1 MEFRKIHND
10 RKKLLRENKEN
21 DFVLVEGENKVMISA
36 PHGVVQ
42 TRLGKSKYAERGSL
56 ATALF
61 LSKRKKTFL
70 IAKTKNNFD
79 DANFDVVS
87 PYKDAIDELATRGRI
102 NYLLDFHG
110 LASFRDC
117 DINLGT
123 NFEHNTENDK
133 RLLNILVKKL
143 ENADFKVSCDT
154 PFKSGGTTVAGY
166 TKQRHK
172 NMWTIQI
179 EINCKITNEK
189 ENFEKWKSLL
199 EIFEEFIDMMIEK
212 DLS

>member
-1 MEFRKIHND
+1 MEFRQIHND

-21 DFVLVEGENKVMISA
+21 DFVLVEGENKVLISA

-42 TRLGKSKYAERGSL
+42 TRLGKSKYPEKGSL

-61 LSKRKKTFL
+61 LSNRKKTYL

-79 DANFDVVS
+79 DANFDMIS
-87 PYKDAIDELATRGRI
+87 SYKDEIDSLATKGKI
-102 NYLLDFHG
+102 KYVLDFHG
-110 LASFRDC
+110 LASFREC

-123 NFEHNTENDK
+123 NFEHNTESDK
-133 RLLNILVKKL
+133 QLLNSLMSFL
-143 ENADFKVSCDT
+143 EKEGFKVSCDT

-172 NMWTIQI
+172 DLWTIQI

-189 ENFEKWKSLL
+189 ENFAKWKSLL
-199 EIFEEFIDMMIEK
+199 GIFEKFIDKLIEK
-212 DLS
+212 DRD